1 MRIIRFAQ
9 AVCDAIH
16 HCFALGQ
23 QVLVVFGGK
32 LHEVQ
37 VPGVSTA
44 RVVGQFLCPTV
55 LFRWGLCSGLGNQAL
70 CCWTKLLVGIAKS
83 CGCPGAIHRE
93 AFRA

>member
-1 MRIIRFAQ
+1 MWVIRFAQ

-16 HCFALGQ
+16 DCFALSQ

-44 RVVGQFLCPTV
+44 RVVGQFLCPTI
-55 LFRWGLCSGLGNQAL
+55 LFRWGLCIGLGNQAL
-70 CCWTKLLVGIAKS
+70 CCWAKLFVGIAKS
-83 CGCPGAIHRE
+83 CGCPQTNTH
-93 AFRA
+93 